1 MALAKARL
9 AAPGVPQN
17 ANVQPTMDTIFMPAD
32 INPNYA
38 VARHPIY
45 RIDGEV
51 YGYELLYRTVGGPN
65 AASFPSDAEATLAVL
80 ANGVHAI
87 SQDIDPKKKIFINF
101 SKEILEAG
109 HHRFLDPQRFVI
121 EILEHV
127 ACDAAF
133 VGLVKAIHEAGFT
146 LALDDYVG
154 DPAFDPILPF
164 VSVVK
169 VDFLA
174 LRGDLARLTAVVDR
188 CLGLGKTVLAEK
200 VETAADI
207 AWCRDRGVP
216 LAQGYFYSRPQ
227 VVTAKIL
234 EANQAVKL
242 NLLAEVNRPELDV
255 RRVRE
260 ILGSDVSLTYKLL
273 RYVNTA
279 SFYRGQPIESVDF
292 AVSRL
297 GRNALASWVAVNM
310 LASLG
315 DSARDREL
323 AFASAVR
330 GRFLALADGQ
340 RQDGRRPCHDGASI
354 CLTGLLSLLD
364 AMLGMPMAQALTG
377 ISIDDRSRVALL
389 GGLSSCSPCLGLAT
403 CYDGGGERAQAS
415 LRAYGIAPEKA
426 SAAYFEA
433 LAWAAEMFR
442 P

>member
-1 MALAKARL
+1 
-9 AAPGVPQN
+9 
-17 ANVQPTMDTIFMPAD
+17 MPPNTDA
-32 INPNYA
+32 NYA

-45 RIDGEV
+45 RVDGDV
-51 YGYELLYRTVGGPN
+51 FGYELLYRTVGGPN

-80 ANGVHAI
+80 ANGIHAI

-101 SKEILEAG
+101 SKEILESG
-109 HHRFLDPQRFVI
+109 HHKFLDPGRFVI

-127 ACDAAF
+127 TCDAAF
-133 VGLVKAIHEAGFT
+133 VELVRGIREAGFV

-154 DPAFDPILPF
+154 DPAFDPILPY
-164 VSVVK
+164 VTYIK

-174 LRGDLARLTAVVDR
+174 LAGDPARLGAVVDR
-188 CLGLGKTVLAEK
+188 CLALGKTVLAEK
-200 VETAADI
+200 VETEADI

-216 LAQGYFYSRPQ
+216 LAQGYFYSRPKI
-227 VVTAKIL
+227 VTAKIL
-234 EANQAVKL
+234 EPNQAVKL
-242 NLLAEVNRPELDV
+242 NLLAEVSQPELDV

-260 ILGSDVSLTYKLL
+260 IIGSDVSLTYKLL

-292 AVSRL
+292 AVTRL

-310 LASLG
+310 LATLG
-315 DSARDREL
+315 ASARDREL

-330 GRFLALADGQ
+330 GRFLALADG
-340 RQDGRRPCHDGASI
+340 RRIPGRATCHDGQSI

-364 AMLGMPMAQALTG
+364 AMLGMPMDQALAG
-377 ISIDDRSRVALL
+377 LSIDERTRVALL
-389 GGLSSCSPCLGLAT
+389 GGESSCTPCLALAG
-403 CYDGGGERAQAS
+403 CYDAGGEAAGAA
-415 LRAYGIAPEKA
+415 LRVYGVAPSDA

-433 LAWAAEMFR
+433 LAWAADMFR

>member
-1 MALAKARL
+1 MS
-9 AAPGVPQN
+9 PN
-17 ANVQPTMDTIFMPAD
+17 TDD
-32 INPNYA
+32 NYA

-51 YGYELLYRTVGGPN
+51 FGYELLYRTVGGPN
-65 AASFPSDAEATLAVL
+65 AAVFPSDAEATLSVL

-101 SKEILEAG
+101 SKEILESG
-109 HHRFLDPQRFVI
+109 HHKFLDPGRFVI

-133 VGLVKAIHEAGFT
+133 VELVRGIREAGFV

-154 DPAFDPILPF
+154 DPAFDPLLPY
-164 VSVVK
+164 VTYIK

-174 LRGDLARLTAVVDR
+174 LAGDPARLAAVVDR
-188 CLGLGKTVLAEK
+188 CLALGKTVLAEK
-200 VETAADI
+200 VETEADV
-207 AWCRDRGVP
+207 AWCRNRGVP
-216 LAQGYFYSRPQ
+216 LAQGYFYSRPMI
-227 VVTAKIL
+227 VTAKIL

-242 NLLAEVNRPELDV
+242 NLLAEVSQPELDV

-260 ILGSDVSLTYKLL
+260 IIGSDVSLTYKLL

-292 AVSRL
+292 AVTRL
-297 GRNALASWVAVNM
+297 GRNALSSWVAVNM
-310 LASLG
+310 LATLG
-315 DSARDREL
+315 ASARDREL

-330 GRFLALADGQ
+330 GRFLALADG
-340 RQDGRRPCHDGASI
+340 RRIPGRATCHDGQSI

-364 AMLGMPMAQALTG
+364 AMLGMPMDQALAG
-377 ISIDDRSRVALL
+377 LSIDERTRTALL
-389 GGLSSCSPCLGLAT
+389 GGESSCTPCLALAG
-403 CYDGGGERAQAS
+403 CYDAGGETALAA
-415 LRAYGIAPEKA
+415 LRAYGVAPGDA

-433 LAWAAEMFR
+433 LAWAADMFR